1 MDRLIDHMFI
11 FEGDGVIRDYP
22 GTYSQYRATV
32 DESPDSKPL
41 EASKKEII
49 PEPESKKQPK
59 RQLSFKEK
67 REFESLEKDIP
78 ALTAEKKSIA
88 EKMASGN
95 LPFEELQQL
104 SVRVLEVEK
113 LLDQKELR
121 WLELSD
127 LA

>member
-1 MDRLIDHMFI
+1 
-11 FEGDGVIRDYP
+11 
-22 GTYSQYRATV
+22 
-32 DESPDSKPL
+32 
-41 EASKKEII
+41 
-49 PEPESKKQPK
+49 
-59 RQLSFKEK
+59 
-67 REFESLEKDIP
+67 
-78 ALTAEKKSIA
+78 
-88 EKMASGN
+88 MASGN